1 MRNWIKIFIKKCR
14 KKVRVS
20 LQKEKEECYLYYV
33 MASEICSYIRRIHA
47 ISLKK
52 LHVVVIEG
60 SSLGTQLVI
69 EKIYPTLN
77 YLTIVTDN
85 KESYEEI
92 EEKIAYETGLA
103 IGYLEEVPRDA
114 DFIIDLSEHLPD
126 NKTFLKKGTVY
137 LDFYQQKEKT
147 NSILGKNPDLHY
159 YNQIWFSYHQI
170 YAEGHQMQ
178 KRIWREETEE
188 LLRFGDGEIPEELR
202 GCIFVEKIGIIL
214 T

>member
-1 MRNWIKIFIKKCR
+1 MRNWIKNLLIKCR
-14 KKVRVS
+14 KKAREP
-20 LQKEKEECYLYYV
+20 LPKEKEECYLYYV
-33 MASEICSYIRRIHA
+33 MASEICSYIRRVHA

-77 YLTIVTDN
+77 YLTIVTGN

-103 IGYLEEVPRDA
+103 IGYLEEIPRDV
-114 DFIIDLSEHLPD
+114 DFIIDLSKHLPD
-126 NKTFLKKGTVY
+126 NQTVIKKGTVY
-137 LDFYQQKEKT
+137 LDFYQKKEKT
-147 NSILGKNPDLHY
+147 NSILGKNPDIHY
-159 YNQIWFSYHQI
+159 YNQIWFSYDRI
-170 YAEGHQMQ
+170 FAEGYQMQ
-178 KRIWREETEE
+178 KRIWKEETQE

-202 GCIFVEKIGIIL
+202 GCIFIEKIGIIL